1 MQRTNNG
8 SGGRNAEPLMG
19 GDGTVYFLDDKRPI
33 ILYDGTTKQFEK
45 NSAVG
50 IDGHVT
56 FIRSVLGRHSC
67 MMGLAIPIVEIIS

>member
-33 ILYDGTTKQFEK
+33 ILYDGMTKQFEK

-50 IDGHVT
+50 LYGRVT
-56 FIRSVLGRHSC
+56 FIPSVLGQHSC
-67 MMGLAIPIVEIIS
+67 MMFLAVPTVEMIS